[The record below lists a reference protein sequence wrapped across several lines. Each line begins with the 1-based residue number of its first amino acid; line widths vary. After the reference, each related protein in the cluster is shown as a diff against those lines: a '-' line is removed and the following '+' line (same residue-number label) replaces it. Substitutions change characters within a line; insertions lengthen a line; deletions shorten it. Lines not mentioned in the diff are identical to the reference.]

1 MRYIYEILYIAPLII
16 IPLLMSKFLKS
27 TLKSSTLFCL
37 IGLLIGLYIAITAI
51 STPFFT
57 MKLDLFTASILF
69 HLNLAV
75 SGIIVGPIIGLISS
89 LLGKNLLSNP
99 PHAGTL
105 FKNIYTVA
113 IPVLYAIVGLIIGI
127 VKSKLKGQV

>member
-1 MRYIYEILYIAPLII
+1 MRYVYESLYIAPLIV
-16 IPLLMSKFLKS
+16 IPFLMSKYLKS
-27 TLKSSTLFCL
+27 SLKSSTLFCL
-37 IGLLIGLYIAITAI
+37 IGLFIGLYIVITAI

-69 HLNLAV
+69 HLNLAI

-89 LLGKNLLSNP
+89 FIGKDLLSDP
-99 PHAGTL
+99 PHTATL

-113 IPVLYAIVGLIIGI
+113 IPILYAVVGLLIGI
-127 VKSKLKGQV
+127 VKSKWT